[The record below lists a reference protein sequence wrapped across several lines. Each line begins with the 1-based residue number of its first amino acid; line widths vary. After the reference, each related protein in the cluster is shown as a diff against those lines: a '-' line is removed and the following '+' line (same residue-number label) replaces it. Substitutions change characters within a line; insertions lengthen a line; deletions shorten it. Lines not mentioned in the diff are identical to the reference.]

1 MIVSLPLR
9 FAELAALYGDDMRLH
24 DYLHRVGVKGP
35 LPQSLETLRRLHVA
49 HREAFLFENL
59 TIQEGGGIGLGL
71 DTLEHKFLD
80 DHRGGYCFEHNTL
93 FAAVLCDIGFSVV
106 TLLGR
111 VRRGP
116 PERRMRT
123 HMVLTVPI
131 DGASWLADV
140 GFGGLGLLEP
150 LPLVEGA
157 VAEQAGIVYTLRR
170 EHGLWILAMR
180 ESATTERLRRAM
192 FGDASMDL
200 YEFTDDPQTP
210 GDVEMAN
217 HYTAT
222 HPDSLF
228 KRTLTIQ
235 RTSRTERLILRGD
248 KFVRYREGDVPT
260 EETVTLERAREIAR
274 ELFGI
279 EIA

>member
-1 MIVSLPLR
+1 
-9 FAELAALYGDDMRLH
+9 MRLH
-24 DYLHRVGVKGP
+24 DYLRRLDIDAP
-35 LPQSLETLRRLHVA
+35 LPVSVETLRRLHVA

-59 TIQEGGGIGLGL
+59 TIQQGGPIPLSL
-71 DTLEHKFLD
+71 DALERKFLD
-80 DHRGGYCFEHNTL
+80 DRRGGYCFEHNTL
-93 FAAVLCDIGFSVV
+93 FAGVLCDLGFSPV

-123 HMVLTVPI
+123 HMVLTVTL

-157 VAEQAGIVYTLRR
+157 AAEQAGIVYTLRR

-180 ESATTERLRRAM
+180 ESATTERLRQAM
-192 FGDASMDL
+192 FGDDTMDL

-210 GDVEMAN
+210 GDVDMAN

-228 KRTLTIQ
+228 RRTLTIQ

-248 KFVRYREGDVPT
+248 TFVRYRDGGVST
-260 EETVTLERAREIAR
+260 QETVTPDRAREIAR
-274 ELFGI
+274 DLFKI
-279 EIA
+279 DL